1 MMLCALSSTME
12 SNDTTKIKRAS
23 GITAIGL
30 YREFNDLVRVM
41 IELEKEKITVMREN
55 TRILEEIS
63 KKL

>member
-1 MMLCALSSTME
+1 ME